1 MRSRIA
7 SVFVNLMVGTVML
20 LITNMKT
27 IQIAS
32 PFLATAKAD
41 AVDAVDAVA
50 AAAEGEGEAAAR
62 VRRTLQRRI

>member
-1 MRSRIA
+1 
-7 SVFVNLMVGTVML
+7 MVGTVIL
-20 LITNMKT
+20 LTTSMKT
-27 IQIAS
+27 IQIVS